1 MTVRFL
7 AYSDNDDDNGYNN
20 VPSPVLLRVP
30 ELASKHFKIGGLYL
44 ANLSGYFKY
53 DRCLWCCKLD
63 GLDSIAIDKD
73 SVFLALTRAKGDGG
87 WFVIFLAQEYK
98 TGKSVEVRF
107 RDCYTNR
114 NVLML
119 VE

>member
-7 AYSDNDDDNGYNN
+7 AYSDKDDDNGYNN
-20 VPSPVLLRVP
+20 VPSPVLLRTP
-30 ELASKHFKIGGLYL
+30 GLASKHFNIGGLYVYQY
-44 ANLSGYFKY
+44 SKH

>member
-1 MTVRFL
+1 MTH
-7 AYSDNDDDNGYNN
+7 SDLDDDNGYNN
-20 VPSPVLLRVP
+20 VPSPVLLRTP
-30 ELASKHFKIGGLYL
+30 GLASKHFKIGGLYMV
-44 ANLSGYFKY
+44 NPEYQGCVKY
-53 DRCLWCCKLD
+53 NSCWWCCSLN
-63 GLDSIAIDKD
+63 GFESIGIDRQ
-73 SVFLALTRAKGDGG
+73 SLFLALTRAKGDGG
-87 WFVIFLAQEYK
+87 WFVIFLAQEYE